1 MAKKPAGLGAP
12 VIASRGSKV
21 MVYGMEGTGKTEFM
35 MSLCKYM
42 AAQDPPGQVFIL
54 DTEGRTQYYAK
65 DGYQFEVLYSV
76 NPFDLL
82 ELLDYVEDLHS
93 QGHRVALGVDSFSGI
108 WFEQQEVAETLGA
121 TRSGN
126 ATFSS
131 WGPAKKPLKKFYA
144 RVFRTPIDVV
154 ITARAKPRYEQEAN
168 TKKVIDYGYDIA
180 DVEKG
185 LRFVVDLALEM
196 RKDELKPGTPLK
208 PKDFWALVTKTSG
221 PAEDNPLPIGTQ
233 IRNPNFAKVSALRL
247 NGNNGSGLQ
256 FADAK
261 VGLQVMRAA
270 ITNSSDLI
278 AWTQQN
284 LGWSKDDTLGRLKE
298 QFGDLKPHD
307 LGRYIEWVYE
317 VSQNGHELEAA

>member
-1 MAKKPAGLGAP
+1 MAKRPAGLGAP

-21 MVYGMEGTGKTEFM
+21 MVYGMEGTGKTEFV

-65 DGYQFEVLYSV
+65 DSYQFEVLYSV
-76 NPFDLL
+76 DPFDLL

-93 QGHRVALGVDSFSGI
+93 QGHRVALGIDSFSSI
-108 WFEQQEVAETLGA
+108 WFEQQGVAEALGA
-121 TRSGN
+121 TKSGN

-131 WGPAKKPLKKFYA
+131 WGPAKKPLKRFYA
-144 RVFRTPIDVV
+144 KMFATPIDVV
-154 ITARAKPRYEQEAN
+154 VTARGKPKYEQESS
-168 TKKVIDYGYDIA
+168 TRKVIDYGYDVPDA
-180 DVEKG
+180 ERG
-185 LRFVVDLALEM
+185 LGFAVDLVLEM

-208 PKDFWALVTKTSG
+208 PDNFWAMVTKTSG
-221 PAEDNPLPIGTQ
+221 PYEDNPLPIGTQ
-233 IRNPNFAKVSALRL
+233 IRNPNFAKVVGLRL
-247 NGNNGSGLQ
+247 GDGGKGLPI
-256 FADAK
+256 ADAK
-261 VGLQVMRAA
+261 VQLQVMRAA